1 MRLRETPSAAGLA
14 SPLAAQVLQ
23 VLQQVAR
30 APHLPPGLRGEA
42 VGLIPRVQ
50 LAAGCVQRL
59 VFAPSQEPDVWTVGD
74 EAAPRRL
81 PGRGL
86 GLRAAWQALSGQ
98 APACADLVS
107 PGAKCPEDT
116 VRKAIRESAIPWAER
131 SGCPQ
136 LATAFRRIHVR
147 AGRLHYVPASGDPEP
162 VCFWSAQV
170 HGGDGACKDQ
180 ASNLRGEP

>member
-1 MRLRETPSAAGLA
+1 MRPGETSSAGLA

-42 VGLIPRVQ
+42 VELIPRVQ
-50 LAAGCVQRL
+50 VAAGRMHRL
-59 VFAPSQEPDVWTVGD
+59 VFAPAREPDVWIAGD

-81 PGRGL
+81 PGKGL

-116 VRKAIRESAIPWAER
+116 VRKAIRESAVPWAER
-131 SGCPQ
+131 SGCSQ

-147 AGRLHYVPASGDPEP
+147 AGRLHFVPAAGDPEP
-162 VCFWSAQV
+162 VCFWSAQL
-170 HGGDGACKDQ
+170 HGDSGAGEDQ